1 MRSINWV
8 TAVAVLALTAT
19 HAQSGRAQGR
29 PAGGVNTPTISPY
42 LNLARPGA
50 SPAINYYG
58 LVRPQQDFARSIYGL
73 QLQGQLQQQNLSE
86 LQAGGGLVQPTGHT
100 IDFLNYGG
108 YFLSTGSG
116 RPLGN
121 TLAPPRVTPGIG
133 GVTPSRISGGSLPA
147 YGRR

>member
-1 MRSINWV
+1 MPYINWF
-8 TAVAVLALTAT
+8 TTLTVLALTGMC
-19 HAQSGRAQGR
+19 AQSSWAQGR

-73 QLQGQLQQQNLSE
+73 QLQGQLQQQSLSE
-86 LQAGGGLVQPTGHT
+86 LQAGGVLPTGHT
-100 IDFLNYGG
+100 IGFLNYGG
-108 YFLSTGSG
+108 YFLSTGAG
-116 RPLGN
+116 RPLG
-121 TLAPPRVTPGIG
+121 TAVAPPRIQTGIG
-133 GVTPSRISGGSLPA
+133 GVTPSRVSGLPA